1 MFCRYTGRPNH
12 RKDSKVQIILNTEDI
27 KQILQD
33 YVRHNFGPLMDLTD
47 LNTYTFAPTAT
58 FTRVE
63 EAEDD
68 GAQ

>member
-1 MFCRYTGRPNH
+1 M
-12 RKDSKVQIILNTEDI
+12 QIILNTEDI
-27 KQILQD
+27 KQILED
-33 YVRHNFGPLMDLTD
+33 YVRQNFGPLMDLTQLD
-47 LNTYTFAPTAT
+47 TYTYCPSAT

>member
-1 MFCRYTGRPNH
+1 M
-12 RKDSKVQIILNTEDI
+12 QIILNTEDI

-68 GAQ
+68 GSL

>member
-1 MFCRYTGRPNH
+1 M
-12 RKDSKVQIILNTEDI
+12 QIILNTDDI

-33 YVRHNFGPLMDLTD
+33 YVRQNFGPLMDLTD

-63 EAEDD
+63 ETDYD
-68 GAQ
+68 GSL